1 MKKLFPAFVPVMLL
15 VISVAVAGCKKNDT
29 DAGNTDSDVHES
41 TADETESARDDFAG
55 AWTDQSTGAM
65 LDIWKSEDG
74 VFHALVCIKSSET
87 EVSYWSFTAPAE
99 DGKLSYTDCE
109 RIDAIYGNLGQISET
124 TVYERGRGSVEFSG
138 DDLVW
143 NDATDDAG
151 AGLVFSYEGGY

>member
-1 MKKLFPAFVPVMLL
+1 MKKYFTVFIPVMLL
-15 VISVAVAGCKKNDT
+15 VICVSLGGCKKKDADAEKT
-29 DAGNTDSDVHES
+29 DADTQES
-41 TADETESARDDFAG
+41 TAAESEPARDDFAG
-55 AWTDQSTGAM
+55 AWTDQNTGAM

-74 VFHALVCIKSSET
+74 VFHALVCMKTSET

-109 RIDAIYGNLGQISET
+109 RIDAVYGSLGQISET

-143 NDATDDAG
+143 NDASDDAG